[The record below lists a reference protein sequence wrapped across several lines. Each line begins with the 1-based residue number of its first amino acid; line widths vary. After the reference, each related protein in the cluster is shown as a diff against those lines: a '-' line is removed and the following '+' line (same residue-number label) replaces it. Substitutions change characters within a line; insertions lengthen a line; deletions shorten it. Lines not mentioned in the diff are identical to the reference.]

1 MDIRSKIRQSLE
13 EQYGEF
19 NTNLEHEYENIV
31 TENLIVGGIDT
42 QRAWLTYNQV
52 ILELKHSLKDTLRVR
67 ELQYNLTDNTDPNQ
81 VCIALI
87 EGVKPRTPELDRLY
101 LKISNFP

>member
-1 MDIRSKIRQSLE
+1 MDIRSKIRQRLE

-19 NTNLEHEYENIV
+19 NTYLEHKYENTI
-31 TENLIVGGIDT
+31 TENLIIGSIDK

-52 ILELKHSLKDTLRVR
+52 ILELKHALKNTLKVR
-67 ELQYNLTDNTDPNQ
+67 ELQYNLTDDSDPNE
-81 VCIALI
+81 VCISLI

-101 LKISNFP
+101 LKISNFI